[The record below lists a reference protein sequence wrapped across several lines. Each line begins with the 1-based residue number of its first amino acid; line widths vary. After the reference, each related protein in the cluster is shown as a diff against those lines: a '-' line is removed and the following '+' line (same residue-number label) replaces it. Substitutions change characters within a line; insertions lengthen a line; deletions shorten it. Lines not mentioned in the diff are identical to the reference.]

1 MNSRARN
8 IVLAALVGCLAI
20 AGAVAA
26 NIALL
31 GIANHPHDRV
41 GQLQLRLDRP
51 QPGSATTA
59 APTPTLVVTS
69 PPAPRVSAVDDARD
83 GPDD

>member
-1 MNSRARN
+1 MSSRARSV
-8 IVLAALVGCLAI
+8 VLAALVGCLAI

-26 NIALL
+26 NVALL

-41 GQLQLRLDRP
+41 GQLQLLLDRP
-51 QPGSATTA
+51 QPGSATA
-59 APTPTLVVTS
+59 PAPTPTLVVTV
-69 PPAPRVSAVDDARD
+69 PRVPALDDAHE